1 MFVPCGNA
9 VGEWGDNRDCVVP
22 RPSTDTPEGLAMFRT
37 LGRLMGAALRTGVR
51 LPLAFPSLVWKQLVG
66 QELGM
71 GDLEAVDQFLVRS
84 VVKVSVVEGCVLSN
98 LGGGI

>member
-1 MFVPCGNA
+1 MLTATLYSFRHHRYTL
-9 VGEWGDNRDCVVP
+9 DP
-22 RPSTDTPEGLAMFRT
+22 RCSNFDKLRT

>member
-1 MFVPCGNA
+1 
-9 VGEWGDNRDCVVP
+9 
-22 RPSTDTPEGLAMFRT
+22 MFRT

-51 LPLAFPSLVWKQLVG
+51 LPLAFPSLVWKQLVW

-84 VVKVSVVEGCVLSN
+84 VVKDL
-98 LGGGI
+98 